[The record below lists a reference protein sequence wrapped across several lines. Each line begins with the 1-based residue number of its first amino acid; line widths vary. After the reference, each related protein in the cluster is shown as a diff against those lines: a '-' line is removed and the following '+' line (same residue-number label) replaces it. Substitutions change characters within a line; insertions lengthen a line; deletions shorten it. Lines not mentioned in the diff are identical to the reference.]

1 VDDEIDNEHKSEREN
16 MKILTRLFLVSC
28 LGIAVLLGSCS
39 LDRFGSN
46 VAEAAWVPVLKI
58 HRNVPATVT
67 ATAAPL
73 ATADFSDFFALDTT
87 IIGRVKHQYD
97 GNAIGGFRHQWPA
110 VYATA
115 AFDGDAVTLA
125 FNDQINRYRVF
136 VDDTRTPTLTIT
148 RPGTTA
154 VALTGLVPGPHII
167 RLEKISESASD
178 EGEVVGLFVQT
189 IGAIRPPPEQKT
201 RQIEFIGDSDT
212 VGYGNMSTTR
222 DCAAEDVFELTDTQQ
237 SFGPRIAGHFDA
249 DYQMIAQSGIGL
261 VRNYDGFNPDMTMI
275 ARYPETL
282 NDNPTSQN
290 WRPQMVVLTMGSN
303 DFATEL
309 KPAESWD
316 DLPSLRTDFESQY
329 LHFLT
334 DLRDRYPEA
343 GFVLVAIENYGQ
355 VYLETHQ
362 AVLAGIHARGDK
374 MVSLAVVPEITQRG
388 CHWHPSRVDHKAI
401 ADVIIDAIGDRT
413 NPWLD

>member
-1 VDDEIDNEHKSEREN
+1 
-16 MKILTRLFLVSC
+16 
-28 LGIAVLLGSCS
+28 
-39 LDRFGSN
+39 
-46 VAEAAWVPVLKI
+46 
-58 HRNVPATVT
+58 
-67 ATAAPL
+67 
-73 ATADFSDFFALDTT
+73 
-87 IIGRVKHQYD
+87 
-97 GNAIGGFRHQWPA
+97 
-110 VYATA
+110 
-115 AFDGDAVTLA
+115 
-125 FNDQINRYRVF
+125 
-136 VDDTRTPTLTIT
+136 
-148 RPGTTA
+148 
-154 VALTGLVPGPHII
+154 
-167 RLEKISESASD
+167 
-178 EGEVVGLFVQT
+178 
-189 IGAIRPPPEQKT
+189 
-201 RQIEFIGDSDT
+201 
-212 VGYGNMSTTR
+212 
-222 DCAAEDVFELTDTQQ
+222 
-237 SFGPRIAGHFDA
+237 
-249 DYQMIAQSGIGL
+249 
-261 VRNYDGFNPDMTMI
+261 
-275 ARYPETL
+275 
-282 NDNPTSQN
+282 
-290 WRPQMVVLTMGSN
+290 MVVLTMGSN